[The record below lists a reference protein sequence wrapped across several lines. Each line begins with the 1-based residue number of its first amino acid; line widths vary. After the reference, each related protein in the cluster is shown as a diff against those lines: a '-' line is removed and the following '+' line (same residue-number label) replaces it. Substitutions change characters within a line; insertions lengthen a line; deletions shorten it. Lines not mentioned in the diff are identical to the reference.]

1 MSPDSPSRGFALL
14 LAVMVAGISSAFVV
28 QRASAGAADGL
39 DSGPAVHTIRITLG
53 PDGAAALRSDP
64 RGYVRADVAADG
76 EAFRGARIHLKGST
90 GSFRTLDEKPSL
102 TIDLGA
108 VGDGRAF
115 RAGAKFH
122 LDNSVEDPSYL
133 CELIG
138 SEIFRSVGIPAPQVS
153 HARVALDG
161 RDLGLYVLKEGFT
174 PDFLRRSFPGVDSA
188 LLEPGLGQDIDGRM
202 QVKSGKPAAR
212 IQARRRALAA
222 AASETEPSVRWRR
235 LEETLDVDRFITSMG
250 VEVLIGHRDG
260 YALARNNFRL
270 HIAVGTGKAVF
281 LPQGMDQ
288 LFAPVALPLAPQMSG
303 LVARAVMDSPEGR
316 RRYEARIRELAPL
329 VLDVGALT
337 HRVDAV
343 VAALRPSA
351 TRAEMEGITVAA
363 AGLVERIGQRA
374 AEVRRRSDRDRS
386 TAVEFVDGVAS
397 LTGWE
402 ADVAPEGGRL
412 DRSAAPD
419 ATPALRI
426 VAGPVTSAAWR
437 TTVRLPA
444 GRYRLE
450 GRARTAGVTELPFG
464 THHGAV
470 LRIGGDRPRSSALL
484 GGSSWS
490 GLTAEFEV
498 GPGGGDV
505 LLLCE
510 LRASRGETWFD
521 AGSLRLRRL
530 G

>member
-1 MSPDSPSRGFALL
+1 MLFALL
-14 LAVMVAGISSAFVV
+14 VAAVASAFAIQPVSV
-28 QRASAGAADGL
+28 GAANGL
-39 DSGPAVHTIRITLG
+39 ASGPAVHTVRIALG
-53 PDGAAALRSDP
+53 TDGAAALRSDP
-64 RGYVRADVAADG
+64 RRYVRADVTVDG
-76 EAFRGARIHLKGST
+76 EVFRGARIHLKGST
-90 GSFRTLDEKPSL
+90 GSFRKLDEKPSL

-108 VGDGRAF
+108 VGGLRAF
-115 RAGAKFH
+115 RGVAKIH

-138 SEIFRSVGIPAPQVS
+138 SEIFRSAGIPAPQVS

-161 RDLGLYVLKEGFT
+161 RDLGLYVLKEAFT
-174 PDFLRRSFPGVDSA
+174 PDFLLRSFPGVDSA
-188 LLEPGLGQDIDGRM
+188 LLEPGPGQDIDGRM

-212 IQARRRALAA
+212 IQARRRALAV

-235 LEETLDVDRFITSMG
+235 LEETLDVDRFITSMA

-270 HIAVGTGKAVF
+270 HIDVASGKAVF

-288 LFAPVALPLAPQMSG
+288 LFAPVDLPLVPQMSG
-303 LVARAVMDSPEGR
+303 SIARAVMDSSEGR
-316 RRYEARIRELAPL
+316 RRYEARIRELAPQ
-329 VLDVGALT
+329 VLDVDALT
-337 HRVDAV
+337 QRVNGA

-363 AGLVERIGQRA
+363 AGLVQRIGQRA
-374 AEVRRRSDRDRS
+374 EEVRRLSDRDR
-386 TAVEFVDGVAS
+386 TAAVEFIDGVAS
-397 LTGWE
+397 LAGWE

-412 DRSAAPD
+412 DRAAAPD
-419 ATPALRI
+419 ATPSLHI
-426 VAGPVTSAAWR
+426 VAGPVTSVAWR

-450 GRARTAGVTELPFG
+450 GRARTAGVTALPFG
-464 THHGAV
+464 SNHGAV
-470 LRIGGDRPRSSALL
+470 LRIGGDRPRSSELL
-484 GGSSWS
+484 GGSPWS
-490 GLTAEFEV
+490 ELAAEFEV

-510 LRASRGETWFD
+510 LRASRGEAWFD

>member
-1 MSPDSPSRGFALL
+1 
-14 LAVMVAGISSAFVV
+14 MVAAVSFAFTIL
-28 QRASAGAADGL
+28 RASAGPADGL
-39 DSGPAVHTIRITLG
+39 ASGPAVHLIRIALG
-53 PDGAAALRSDP
+53 PDGAAALRGDP
-64 RGYVRADVAADG
+64 RGYVRADVEADG
-76 EAFRGARIHLKGST
+76 ELFRGARIHLKGST

-115 RAGAKFH
+115 RGGAKFH

-133 CELIG
+133 CELVG
-138 SEIFRSVGIPAPQVS
+138 SEIFRSVGIPAPQAS

-174 PDFLRRSFPGVDSA
+174 PDFLQRSFPGVDSA
-188 LLEPGLGQDIDGRM
+188 LLEPGPGQDIDGRM

-235 LEETLDVDRFITSMG
+235 LEETLDVDRFITSMA
-250 VEVLIGHRDG
+250 VEVLIAHRDG

-270 HIAVGTGKAVF
+270 QIDIANGKAVF

-288 LFAPVALPLAPQMSG
+288 LFAPVDLPLEPQMSG
-303 LVARAVMDSPEGR
+303 SVARAVMDSPEGR
-316 RRYEARIRELAPL
+316 RRYEARIRELAPQ
-329 VLDVGALT
+329 VLDVAALT
-337 HRVDAV
+337 HRVEAA
-343 VAALRPSA
+343 VAALRSSA

-363 AGLVERIGQRA
+363 AGLIERIGRRA
-374 AEVRRRSDRDRS
+374 EEARRLSDRDR
-386 TAVEFVDGVAS
+386 TAAVEFVDGVAS
-397 LTGWE
+397 LAGWE
-402 ADVAPEGGRL
+402 PDVAPEGGRL

-419 ATPALRI
+419 ATPALHI

-450 GRARTAGVTELPFG
+450 GRARTAGVTALPFG

-490 GLTAEFEV
+490 ELAAEFEI

-521 AGSLRLRRL
+521 AASLRLRRL